1 MPAGRITLRGQP
13 THSVVIAIGPGVEN
27 SACRIHKY
35 QIVTGVALSD
45 SHVPVSYE
53 CYVTIIA
60 RGVDKKY
67 QRGGLLL
74 LSFPESRG

>member
-1 MPAGRITLRGQP
+1 MPAGSFALNEHAILSIVIDMGQ
-13 THSVVIAIGPGVEN
+13 GVEN

-35 QIVTGVALSD
+35 QMVTGVALST

-60 RGVDKKY
+60 RGVD
-67 QRGGLLL
+67 
-74 LSFPESRG
+74 